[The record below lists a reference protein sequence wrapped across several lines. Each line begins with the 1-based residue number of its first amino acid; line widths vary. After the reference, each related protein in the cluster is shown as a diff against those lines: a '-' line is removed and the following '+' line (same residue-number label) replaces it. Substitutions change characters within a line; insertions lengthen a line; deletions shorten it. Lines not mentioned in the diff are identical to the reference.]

1 MEMNSFNLKKVIP
14 FVMLVASFFVGSLAI
29 AKSNDV
35 ADAQRKIMTVTTSV
49 VNELEKNKARYQS
62 DAKFLDSM
70 IRRDMFPVID
80 FDAMAKLTLGKH
92 WRKASDSQRQRFTD
106 AYREMLVRSYGKIML
121 KYAGASIR
129 PGNSVANK
137 KVGYVTVRTVVT
149 PKGGASVAANY
160 DMRKLSGI
168 WKAYNVQVGGVNLI
182 TNFRTNFTREVS
194 AKGFEALITRLN
206 KTKK

>member
-194 AKGFEALITRLN
+194 AKGLEALITRLN